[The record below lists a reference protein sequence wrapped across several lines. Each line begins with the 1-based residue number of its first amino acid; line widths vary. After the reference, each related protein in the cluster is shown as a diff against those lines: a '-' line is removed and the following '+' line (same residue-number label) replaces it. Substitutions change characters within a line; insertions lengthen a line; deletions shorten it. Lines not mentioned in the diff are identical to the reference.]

1 MYVFCSNDPCLCIF
15 IPLLSNFSGVRVAH
29 KVHKLAKCAVSSE
42 VSG

>member
-1 MYVFCSNDPCLCIF
+1 MFFAQMTPVCAFF

-29 KVHKLAKCAVSSE
+29 GVHKLAKCAVSSE